1 VLDNPD
7 VIVACVVGDGEAETG
22 PLATAWHSNKFL
34 NPATDG
40 AVLPILH
47 LNGYKIANPTIL
59 ARITHEELDQ
69 LLRGYGWTPYF
80 VEGHEPALMH
90 EAMAATLDTVVEQI
104 RKIQQDARS
113 HGNAVRPRW
122 PMIVLNSPKGW
133 TGPKIVDGVQIEGTF
148 HAHQVPLSDPSAHP
162 EHLKLLEDWLRSYRP
177 DELFDER
184 GRLKP
189 ELAELAPTGGRRMGA
204 NPHANGGILLR
215 DLRMPDFR
223 DYAVDMPSPGAL
235 GIGDTHVL
243 GRFLRDVSK
252 LNNEQRNFRVFGPD
266 ETISNGLEALFEVTK
281 RQWNTATGQTMSF
294 SRRLDA

>member
-1 VLDNPD
+1 MLDNPD
-7 VIVACVVGDGEAETG
+7 LIVACVVGDGEAETG

-104 RKIQQDARS
+104 KVIQTDARV
-113 HGNAVRPRW
+113 HGNAARPRW

-133 TGPKIVDGVQIEGTF
+133 TGPKVVDGVQIEGTF
-148 HAHQVPLSDPSAHP
+148 HAHQVPLSDPAAHP
-162 EHLKLLEDWLRSYRP
+162 EHLQLLEDWLRSYRP

-189 ELAELAPTGGRRMGA
+189 ELAELAPTGERRMGA

-223 DYAVDMPSPGAL
+223 DYAVDVPVPAVP

-243 GRFLRDVSK
+243 GRFLRDVAS
-252 LNNEQRNFRVFGPD
+252 
-266 ETISNGLEALFEVTK
+266 
-281 RQWNTATGQTMSF
+281 
-294 SRRLDA
+294 